1 MAAIKFIVKSVEK
14 KRLASIYLRFVT
26 SNNVNIWVSIPL
38 KVYPEYWSNKKEG
51 FINKI
56 TYDDL
61 FTEGEKIK
69 IEKEL
74 NDLRSFIL
82 NQYNDNATTGFTL
95 NKEWLKTVID
105 KHFNKQVAIK
115 EDLNQYIARFI
126 KEIESG
132 ERLYTHNDKTKR
144 YEKGSIKNFKGF
156 QVQFDL
162 YQSEKRI
169 KLNFDSITLDFYDM
183 FVKHFIKKDYSPNTI
198 GKHIARL
205 KTIMRCSKDEGLHT
219 TQEFERKK
227 FKTMKEKVENIYLT
241 EKEVGLMQSVDFSKL
256 TPEQLVIL
264 KENEITNINHLDI
277 ARDVFLVGVYTAQR
291 FSDFS
296 KIKPENIQNRNGGLK
311 IISLIQQKTGERVII
326 PIRPEL
332 DVVLNKYGY
341 RLPKVFEQKINKAI
355 KVIGSIL
362 DINEP
367 TLIEETKGGF
377 KVKKTVPKC
386 DLIKTHTARRTG
398 CTLMYLA
405 GVPTLD
411 IMKISG
417 HKTEREFLN
426 YIKVGKE
433 ETAVNLSK
441 HPYFMG
447 NHLKLVM

>member
-1 MAAIKFIVKSVEK
+1 MAAIKYIVKSVEK
-14 KRLASIYLRFVT
+14 KRLASIYLRFVS
-26 SNNVNIWVSIPL
+26 SNDINIWVSIPL

-56 TYDDL
+56 AYDDL
-61 FTEGEKIK
+61 FTEAEKIG

-82 NQYNDNATTGFTL
+82 SQYNESAKTGFTL
-95 NKEWLKTVID
+95 NREWLKSVID
-105 KHFNKQVAIK
+105 KYFNKQVVVK
-115 EDLNQYIARFI
+115 ENLNQYITRFI

-162 YQSEKRI
+162 YQSEKRV
-169 KLNFDSITLDFYDM
+169 KLNFDSITLDFYDL
-183 FVKHFIKKDYSPNTI
+183 FVKHFIKKDYSANTI
-198 GKHIARL
+198 GKHVARL

-219 TQEFERKK
+219 SQEFERKK

-241 EKEVGLMQSVDFSKL
+241 EKEVGLMQSFDFSKL
-256 TPEQLVIL
+256 TPEQIVIMQ
-264 KENEITNINHLDI
+264 ENGITNINHLDI

-296 KIKPENIQNRNGGLK
+296 KIKPENIQNRQGGLK

-332 DVVLNKYGY
+332 DVILNKYGY

-377 KVKKTVPKC
+377 KVKKTVPKY

-405 GVPTLD
+405 GVPTID

-433 ETAVNLSK
+433 ETAINLSK
-441 HPYFMG
+441 HPYFLG
-447 NHLKLVM
+447 NNLKLVM